1 MVMDDGMVVEI
12 SCAFTEEAAD
22 TAPGRIR
29 ATRRSPMSRLIVLD
43 FAKIFMVSWI
53 AQHAL

>member
-1 MVMDDGMVVEI
+1 MVVDI

-22 TAPGRIR
+22 TAPGSINV
-29 ATRRSPMSRLIVLD
+29 RRTSPMSRLIVLD